1 MERFLKGGIYLSLR
15 TFSPVSSGFP
25 GFPRTL
31 RYSCVPPPRC
41 DPDPKEKVGRSMK
54 KSTFGACTLLAVLT
68 SILLAACGGTGPVE
82 ETGQPSPLSTQTKPG
97 GPGKA
102 PAPQTG
108 AEQGGIPPQLK
119 TIEEKRRFLTTAYMK
134 NARAAF
140 DLGEYDK
147 AKQFAASAL
156 DVDPNNQEARDF
168 MRKMAALLGERP
180 ESAEMVQKRFTDE
193 AKARIEKTRMMVE
206 ELLIKA
212 EVALN
217 NKNYDQAVQRCEDA
231 LLAIRYNPYIQ
242 KNSDLEKKVKAKK
255 AAILQAIQDRKK
267 AEAARLARAA
277 KEKLREREQEE
288 AIRKLH
294 KVRRLFEQANI
305 AFMAK
310 RYEDCSKNLEI
321 LLQIDPGNQA
331 ARKLL
336 EVTRDASHENNKIT
350 YERRWKTE
358 WARTFDD
365 LMHADIPQMDSVV
378 FDRRHWREVLKRKP
392 IESFQVE
399 QSQISVEDQAVL
411 DKLNSTM
418 AEYSFQDAEIDAWVG
433 YFQQVTEVNF
443 YISPKVRELDA
454 EETSLTNVHFPR
466 MAASKALNLIT
477 RLRSSLRWKVEDG
490 VVQIITTEENV
501 GRVYTKF
508 YEVRDLVAKLQNFV
522 GKEIYITPP
531 GAQIEQPEIPEPQ
544 PIVMEG
550 ETLRDTIEQ
559 NIGIPNAFEMPGASL
574 SLHGN
579 GVIIARCTKE
589 VHDRIK
595 KLLSDLRINIGI
607 LVNIEARFL
616 KVEDK
621 FLEEIGVDLRGLGD
635 DASRGVPGKGLQ
647 KKRPR
652 PNVRFDDF
660 GPGITATTPR
670 SLGTGNDLGIFYDN
684 GRDGDLMGR
693 TENLFDM
700 ALGSKSD
707 NMNNAGGL
715 SLQYTY
721 LDDTEIEAILR
732 AVSKRE
738 RVEQINAPNILVFN
752 SQRANITLTHQI
764 SYVKDF
770 DVEIAQAAA
779 VANPVVAMV
788 SDGVVLDV
796 HPVVSADRRF
806 ITMELRPTLAQLTL
820 PIPTYT
826 TTLGVGQAITIQ
838 QPKLQIQRVRT
849 TVTIPDGGTLL
860 LGGMKIS
867 DKQDY
872 RSGIPFLQDLPI
884 ISFLFSRQGTYR
896 SHKKVIILLRAS
908 IVIPPEMEPALTEGE
923 F

>member
-1 MERFLKGGIYLSLR
+1 
-15 TFSPVSSGFP
+15 
-25 GFPRTL
+25 
-31 RYSCVPPPRC
+31 
-41 DPDPKEKVGRSMK
+41 MK

-68 SILLAACGGTGPVE
+68 SLMLAACGGTGPVE
-82 ETGQPSPLSTQTKPG
+82 ETGRQSPLARKETG
-97 GPGKA
+97 R
-102 PAPQTG
+102 TG
-108 AEQGGIPPQLK
+108 APSSPKAGAERGGLPPQIK

-134 NARAAF
+134 QARAAF
-140 DLGEYDK
+140 DVGEYDQ
-147 AKQFAASAL
+147 AKRFAASAL
-156 DVDPNNQEARDF
+156 EVDPNNQEARDF
-168 MRKMAALLGERP
+168 LRKMAALLGERP

-212 EVALN
+212 DLAVE
-217 NKNYDQAVQRCEDA
+217 NKNYKEAVQRCEDA

-242 KNSDLEKKVKAKK
+242 KDSELEKKVLAKK
-255 AAILQAIQDRKK
+255 AAILKTIEAKRKE
-267 AEAARLARAA
+267 EAARLAKEAR
-277 KEKLREREQEE
+277 EKLRKREQEE
-288 AIRKLH
+288 QMRKLH

-310 RYEDCSKNLEI
+310 RYDDCAKNLEI
-321 LLQIDPGNQA
+321 LLQVDPGNQA

-336 EVTRDASHENNKIT
+336 EVTRDASHENNRIT

-365 LMHADIPQMDSVV
+365 LMHADIPQTESVI
-378 FDRRHWREVLKRKP
+378 FDRRHWKEVLKRKP
-392 IESFQVE
+392 IETFQVE
-399 QSQISVEDQAVL
+399 QAQVSVEDQAVL

-418 AEYSFQDAEIDAWVG
+418 VEPSFQEAEIDAWVR

-443 YISPKVRELDA
+443 YISPKVRELDT
-454 EETSLTNVHFPR
+454 EETTLSNVHFPR
-466 MAASKALNLIT
+466 MPASKALNLIT
-477 RLRSSLRWKVEDG
+477 RLRSSIRWKVEDG
-490 VVQIITTEENV
+490 VVQIVTPEENV
-501 GRVYTKF
+501 GRIFTKF
-508 YEVRDLVAKLQNFV
+508 YEVRDLVAKLHNFV
-522 GKEIYITPP
+522 GREIYITPP
-531 GAQIEQPEIPEPQ
+531 GAQVEQPEPPEPQ

-550 ETLRDTIEQ
+550 DTLIDTITQ
-559 NIGIPNAFEMPGASL
+559 NIGIPNAFDMPGASI

-589 VHDRIK
+589 VHDRIQ

-647 KKRPR
+647 KKRAR

-660 GPGITATTPR
+660 GTGISPSTPGAP
-670 SLGTGNDLGIFYDN
+670 GTGTEPGIFYDN
-684 GRDGDLMGR
+684 GRDGDFMGR

-700 ALGSKSD
+700 ALGSKRD
-707 NMNNAGGL
+707 NMSNAGGL

-779 VANPVVAMV
+779 VANPVVAVV

-838 QPKLQIQRVRT
+838 QPRLQIQRVRT

-908 IVIPPEMEPALTEGE
+908 IVIPPEMEPTLTEGE
-923 F
+923 Y

>member
-1 MERFLKGGIYLSLR
+1 
-15 TFSPVSSGFP
+15 
-25 GFPRTL
+25 
-31 RYSCVPPPRC
+31 
-41 DPDPKEKVGRSMK
+41 MK

-68 SILLAACGGTGPVE
+68 SILLAACGGTGAVE
-82 ETGQPSPLSTQTKPG
+82 ETGQTPSLTNKTGSS

-102 PAPQTG
+102 ASNQAKPG
-108 AEQGGIPPQLK
+108 QGVIPPQLK
-119 TIEEKRRFLTTAYMK
+119 TLEEKRRFLTTAYLK
-134 NARAAF
+134 QARAAF
-140 DLGEYDK
+140 DLGDYEQARK
-147 AKQFAASAL
+147 FAASAL
-156 DVDPNNQEARDF
+156 EVDPNNQEARDF
-168 MRKMAALLGERP
+168 VRKMAALLGERP

-212 EVALN
+212 DLALN
-217 NKNYDQAVQRCEDA
+217 EKNYDQAIQRCEDA

-242 KNSDLEKKVKAKK
+242 KNSDLEKKVLAKK
-255 AAILQAIQDRKK
+255 AAIQKAVEDRKK
-267 AEAARLARAA
+267 AEAALLAAQA
-277 KEKLREREQEE
+277 KQKLKEREQEQ

-310 RYEDCSKNLEI
+310 RYDDCAKNLDI

-336 EVTRDASHENNKIT
+336 EVTQDARHENNKVT

-358 WARTFDD
+358 WAKTFDD
-365 LMHADIPQMDSVV
+365 LMHADIPQTESVV
-378 FDRRHWREVLKRKP
+378 FDKRHWKEVLKRKP
-392 IESFQVE
+392 IETFQVE
-399 QSQISVEDQAVL
+399 QSQVSVEDQAVL

-418 AEYSFQDAEIDAWVG
+418 AEYSFQEAELDSWVR
-433 YFQQVTEVNF
+433 YLQTVTEVNF
-443 YISPKVRELDA
+443 YISPKVRELDP
-454 EETSLTNVHFPR
+454 EETTLTNVHFPR
-466 MAASKALNLIT
+466 MPVAKALDLIT
-477 RLRSSLRWKVEDG
+477 RLRPSLRWKVEDG

-522 GKEIYITPP
+522 GREIYITPP
-531 GAQIEQPEIPEPQ
+531 GASPQEPEIPEAQ

-550 ETLRDTIEQ
+550 DTLIDTITQ
-559 NIGIPNAFEMPGASL
+559 NIGIPNAFDMPGASI

-652 PNVRFDDF
+652 PSARFDDF
-660 GPGITATTPR
+660 GTGISPSTPGPT
-670 SLGTGNDLGIFYDN
+670 GTGTEPGIFYDN
-684 GRDGDLMGR
+684 GRDGDYMGR

-700 ALGSKSD
+700 ALGSKRD

-779 VANPVVAMV
+779 VANPVVAVV

-872 RSGIPFLQDLPI
+872 RSGVPFLQDLPI
-884 ISFLFSRQGTYR
+884 ISFLFSRKGTYR

-908 IVIPPEMEPALTEGE
+908 IVIPPEMEPTLTEGQ
-923 F
+923 